1 VSRAYVDSSCIVAI
15 AFREAGG
22 ERASLR
28 MFGYEKVASSNLL
41 EAEVRAA
48 ARREGRQLAPT
59 IMQDIQW
66 IQPQRALS
74 GEICAVVEAG
84 NLRGADAWHVAC
96 ALWLA
101 GDTPAALD
109 FLTLDRRQADVAAAL
124 GLSVPE
130 LGAI

>member
-1 VSRAYVDSSCIVAI
+1 VSRAYVDSSCIVAK

-101 GDTPAALD
+101 GDTPAELD